1 MSGGSRRQNR
11 MSRSRRK
18 APKTGMMLTSLM
30 DIFTVLVLYLIVNQ
44 GGGVDLDA
52 PKTVKI
58 PDSVVETAPRR
69 SVVMAVSDKE
79 VLVQG
84 VAIVTIAEVLE
95 SRQDYIEPIR
105 QEMLRIKNLA
115 AEQGDKGISESSEVT
130 ILADRGVPFKILKK
144 LMSTSSSAGFDKI
157 SLAVNQKENQN

>member
-1 MSGGSRRQNR
+1 
-11 MSRSRRK
+11 
-18 APKTGMMLTSLM
+18 MMLTSLM

-44 GGGVDLDA
+44 GTGVTLDA

-58 PDSVVETAPRR
+58 PESVVETAPRR
-69 SVVMAVSDKE
+69 SVVMAVSNTE

-84 VAIVTIAEVLE
+84 VAIISVTEVLE
-95 SRQDYIEPIR
+95 SKQDYIEPIR

-115 AEQGDKGISESSEVT
+115 AEQGDKGISESSEIT

-157 SLAVNQKENQN
+157 SLAVNQKENQK

>member
-1 MSGGSRRQNR
+1 MSDSRRKGR
-11 MSRSRRK
+11 MSRSKRK
-18 APKTGMMLTSLM
+18 GASTGMMLTSLM

-44 GGGVDLDA
+44 GTGVDLDA
-52 PKTVKI
+52 PKTVRI

-69 SVVMAVSDKE
+69 SVVMAVSGTE

-130 ILADRGVPFKILKK
+130 IMADRGIPFKILKK

>member
-1 MSGGSRRQNR
+1 
-11 MSRSRRK
+11 
-18 APKTGMMLTSLM
+18 MMLTSLM

-44 GGGVDLDA
+44 GGGVSLDA

-58 PDSVVETAPRR
+58 PESVVETAPRR
-69 SVVMAVSDKE
+69 SVVMAVSNTE
-79 VLVQG
+79 VFVQG
-84 VAIVTIAEVLE
+84 VTIVTVAEVLE

-115 AEQGDKGISESSEVT
+115 AEQGDKGISESGEVT

>member
-1 MSGGSRRQNR
+1 MSDSRRKKR
-11 MSRSRRK
+11 MSRSKRRG
-18 APKTGMMLTSLM
+18 ASTGMMLTSLM

-44 GGGVDLDA
+44 GTGVTLDA

-58 PDSVVETAPRR
+58 PESVVETSPRN
-69 SVVMAVSDKE
+69 SVVMAVSNTD
-79 VLVQG
+79 VFIQG
-84 VAIVTIAEVLE
+84 ELIVKVADVLE
-95 SRQDYIEPIR
+95 SKQDYIEPVR
-105 QEMLRIKNLA
+105 QEMLRIKELA
-115 AEQGDKGISESSEVT
+115 AERGDKGISESGEVT

>member
-1 MSGGSRRQNR
+1 MSDSRRKKR
-11 MSRSRRK
+11 MSRSRRRGGS
-18 APKTGMMLTSLM
+18 TGMMLTSLM

-44 GGGVDLDA
+44 GTGVTLDS

-58 PDSVVETAPRR
+58 PESVVETAPRR
-69 SVVMAVSDKE
+69 SLVMAVSGTD
-79 VLVQG
+79 VFLQG
-84 VAIVTIAEVLE
+84 DAIFKVADVLE
-95 SRQDYIEPIR
+95 SKDDYIQPIR
-105 QEMLRIKNLA
+105 LELLRLKNLA
-115 AEQGDKGISESSEVT
+115 AEQGDKGISESSEIT

>member
-1 MSGGSRRQNR
+1 MSDSRRKKR
-11 MSRSRRK
+11 MSRSKRK
-18 APKTGMMLTSLM
+18 GGSTGMMLTSLM

-44 GGGVDLDA
+44 GTGVTLDA

-58 PDSVVETAPRR
+58 PESVVETAPRR
-69 SVVMAVSDKE
+69 SVVMAVSNTE

-84 VAIVTIAEVLE
+84 IVIITVAEVLE
-95 SRQDYIEPIR
+95 SKQDYIEPIR

-115 AEQGDKGISESSEVT
+115 AEQGDKGISESSEIT

-157 SLAVNQKENQN
+157 SLAVNQKENQK

>member
-1 MSGGSRRQNR
+1 MSDSRRKKR
-11 MSRSRRK
+11 MSRSKRK
-18 APKTGMMLTSLM
+18 GGSTGMMLTSLM

-44 GGGVDLDA
+44 GTGVTLDA

-58 PDSVVETAPRR
+58 PESVVESAPRR
-69 SVVMAVSDKE
+69 SVVMAVSNTE

-84 VAIVTIAEVLE
+84 IVIITVAEVLE
-95 SRQDYIEPIR
+95 SKQDFIEPIR

-115 AEQGDKGISESSEVT
+115 AEQGDKGISESSEIT

-157 SLAVNQKENQN
+157 SLAVNQKENQK

>member
-1 MSGGSRRQNR
+1 MSDSRRKGR
-11 MSRSRRK
+11 MSRNRRK
-18 APKTGMMLTSLM
+18 VPKTGMMLTSLM

-44 GGGVDLDA
+44 GAGVDLDA

-69 SVVMAVSDKE
+69 SVVMAVSGTE
-79 VLVQG
+79 VLIQG
-84 VAIVTIAEVLE
+84 VAIATVAEVLE
-95 SRQDYIEPIR
+95 SKQDYIEPVR

-115 AEQGDKGISESSEVT
+115 AEQGDKGISESTEVT

>member
-1 MSGGSRRQNR
+1 MTDSRRKKR
-11 MSRSRRK
+11 MSRSKRRGGS
-18 APKTGMMLTSLM
+18 TGMMLTSLM

-44 GGGVDLDA
+44 GTGVTLDA

-58 PDSVVETAPRR
+58 PESVVETEPRR
-69 SVVMAVSDKE
+69 SVVMAVSNTE
-79 VLVQG
+79 VLLQG
-84 VAIVTIAEVLE
+84 VTVVTVAEVLE
-95 SRQDYIEPIR
+95 SKQDYIEPVR
-105 QEMLRIKNLA
+105 QEMLRIKQLA
-115 AEQGDKGISESSEVT
+115 AEQGDKGIAESGEVT

>member
-1 MSGGSRRQNR
+1 MRESRRKNR
-11 MSRSRRK
+11 MSRSKRRGGS
-18 APKTGMMLTSLM
+18 TGMMLTSLM

-44 GGGVDLDA
+44 GTGVSLDA

-58 PDSVVETAPRR
+58 PESVVETEPRR
-69 SVVMAVSDKE
+69 SVVMAVSDTD
-79 VLVQG
+79 VFIQG
-84 VAIVTIAEVLE
+84 ELIVKVADVLE
-95 SRQDYIEPIR
+95 SKQDYIEPVR
-105 QEMLRIKNLA
+105 QQMLRIKNLA
-115 AEQGDKGISESSEVT
+115 AEQGDRGISESGEVT

>member
-1 MSGGSRRQNR
+1 MSDSRRKKR
-11 MSRSRRK
+11 MSRSRRRGGS
-18 APKTGMMLTSLM
+18 TGMMLTSLM

-44 GGGVDLDA
+44 GTGVTLDA

-58 PDSVVETAPRR
+58 PESVVETAPRR
-69 SVVMAVSDKE
+69 SLVMAVSGSD
-79 VLVQG
+79 VFIQG
-84 VAIVTIAEVLE
+84 DAIFKVADVLE
-95 SRQDYIEPIR
+95 NKDDYIQPIR
-105 QEMLRIKNLA
+105 QELLRIKNLA
-115 AEQGDKGISESSEVT
+115 AEQGDKGISESSEIT

>member
-1 MSGGSRRQNR
+1 MSESRRKGR
-11 MSRSRRK
+11 MSRSIRK

-44 GGGVDLDA
+44 GAGVDLDA

-69 SVVMAVSDKE
+69 TVVMAVSGTE

-84 VAIVTIAEVLE
+84 VAIVTVAEVQE

>member
-1 MSGGSRRQNR
+1 MNDTRRKKR
-11 MSRSRRK
+11 MSRSKRQGGS
-18 APKTGMMLTSLM
+18 TGMMLTSLM

-44 GGGVDLDA
+44 GTGVTLDA

-58 PDSVVETAPRR
+58 PESVVETSPRK
-69 SVVMAVSDKE
+69 SVVMAVSNTE
-79 VLVQG
+79 VLIQG

-95 SRQDYIEPIR
+95 SKQDYIEPVR
-105 QEMLRIKNLA
+105 QEMLRIKAVA
-115 AEQGDKGISESSEVT
+115 AEQGDRGISESAEVT